1 MDRIFLNQMA
11 EDRKLSK
18 YKVVIIDQAHQR
30 NVNTDVI
37 IGFIREC
44 LEIRNDIRFVIT
56 SATLDEKLFEEKL
69 KL

>member
-1 MDRIFLNQMA
+1 MDRIFLNEMA

-37 IGFIREC
+37 IGFI
-44 LEIRNDIRFVIT
+44 
-56 SATLDEKLFEEKL
+56 
-69 KL
+69 